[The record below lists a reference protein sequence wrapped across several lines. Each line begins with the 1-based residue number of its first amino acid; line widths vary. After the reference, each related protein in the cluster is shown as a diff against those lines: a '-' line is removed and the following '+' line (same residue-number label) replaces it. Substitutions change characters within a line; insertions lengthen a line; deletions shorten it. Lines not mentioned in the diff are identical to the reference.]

1 MLLRVFV
8 PDIGKLKQVIEDADV
23 KTALILTEP
32 LCLDLQVRKKIFE
45 NIIARYGVEYMM
57 VIKPHLRDEV
67 DYRKEF
73 PEYTVIDRVVPVEM
87 MYFIEGARWIWQ
99 SVFLPNWMS
108 WNL

>member
-1 MLLRVFV
+1 MFV